1 MPTAELWISTR
12 NLFGPVATL
21 AQYIGAG
28 RALVHELAP
37 LPV

>member
-1 MPTAELWISTR
+1 MPAAELWISTR
-12 NLFGPVATL
+12 NLFGPVITL
-21 AQYIGAG
+21 AQYVVAG